1 MREQEIRLKAYRKEI
16 EVLTLQMDVPYYEDE
31 SKRMI
36 CGTYEN
42 TLLRLFNNKRENK
55 EILEI
60 RNYYDS
66 DVITIKINFTEYMDK
81 DENNRKEEIEHLKSW
96 FAGNHDIKNEDIKAY
111 VNKGYI
117 YEVDTYENNIPYYDN
132 KTDESI
138 DTFIEW
144 GE

>member
-1 MREQEIRLKAYRKEI
+1 MKEQEIRLKAYRKEI

-31 SKRMI
+31 SKRML

-42 TLLRLFNNKRENK
+42 TLLRLFNNKREHK

-60 RNYYDS
+60 RNYYNS
-66 DVITIKINFTEYMDK
+66 YMITIKINFTEYMDK
-81 DENNRKEEIEHLKSW
+81 DGNDRKEEIEHLKSW
-96 FAGNHDIKNEDIKAY
+96 FAGYHDIKNEDIKAY

-117 YEVDTYENNIPYYDN
+117 YEVDTYENNIPYYDY